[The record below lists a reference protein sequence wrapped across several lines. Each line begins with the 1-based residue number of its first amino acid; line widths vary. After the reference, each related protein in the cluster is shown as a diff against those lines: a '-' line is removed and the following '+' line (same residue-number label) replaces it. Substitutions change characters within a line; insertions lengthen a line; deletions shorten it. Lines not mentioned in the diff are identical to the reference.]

1 MTCSEIVE
9 NPFLYIK
16 RLSEGK
22 SLNCQKTPRGWK
34 HMTCSEIVENP
45 LLYIKRLSE
54 GKSLNCQKTP

>member
-22 SLNCQKTPRGWK
+22 SLNCQK
-34 HMTCSEIVENP
+34 NP
-45 LLYIKRLSE
+45 SRLE
-54 GKSLNCQKTP
+54 THDLQ